1 MMDLDASKK
10 ILGMKI
16 VIENLEN
23 YTSVNEIIFKRFLVG
38 AYDFFSS

>member
-1 MMDLDASKK
+1 MDLDASKK